1 MSDIWHVITK
11 WIDHNRYTA
20 VGLIAAFS
28 VFAWVVGCESTTA
41 GLSGQL
47 VNRQQFNAEIADAK
61 ADIEREMTLLHQR
74 ASSLAEREIMAK
86 DDLDEQD
93 EKRQEVIDTISG
105 LGTSLASGGTFTG
118 AQIITTTLSMAG
130 IIGGGNF
137 VDTRRK
143 NKIISELKSNGSFV
157 T

>member
-61 ADIEREMTLLHQR
+61 ADIERE
-74 ASSLAEREIMAK
+74 IMAK

-118 AQIITTTLSMAG
+118 AQIITTTLSLAG

-137 VDTRRK
+137 VDTRRE
-143 NKIISELKSNGSFV
+143 NKIISELKSNGSIV